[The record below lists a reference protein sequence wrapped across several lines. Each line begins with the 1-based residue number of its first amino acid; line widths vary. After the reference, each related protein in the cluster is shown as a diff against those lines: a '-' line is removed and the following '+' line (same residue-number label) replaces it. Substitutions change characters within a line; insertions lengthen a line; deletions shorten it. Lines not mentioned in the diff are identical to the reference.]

1 MHQGFAYT
9 PMALTRRT
17 LVKTLLTAG
26 AWISSRRR
34 ADASTPGAVA
44 AATPNPNVASEQ
56 PFDPEFVVVGSGPGG
71 GTVAARLVE
80 KGFRVLVLEAGGD
93 PRKLTGANPVSIGAN
108 ALPED
113 YDVPGFHALSTE
125 NEALRWDFFVRHY
138 ADAAQQK
145 KDPKYIETYNGKRV
159 DGIYY
164 PRAATLGGCSAH
176 NAMIFVAPH
185 NSDWDQIADITNDP
199 SWRAENMWKYF
210 QRLENCHYRP
220 LERFLHAIGLNPSRH
235 GWSGWLSIERA
246 IPLAAIFDR
255 DLRKLFLR
263 SSRKALELLG
273 HIVGAETRWLDE
285 SDPNDWRVV
294 NDSAPGVRATP
305 LTTKDH
311 ARMGSRERLL
321 EVQQRHPDRLKIEL
335 NALATRVLFDAQ
347 KRAIGVEYLEGA
359 HLYRADPRASGS
371 GVKKEVKA
379 SREVILAGGAFNTPQ
394 LLMLSGVGDPAE
406 LAAAGITQVVSP
418 LAGVGKNLQDRYE
431 VGVISH
437 MKAPW
442 GVLKGA
448 TFLKGDAQYREW
460 DDDRQGIYK
469 TNGTLVSVV
478 LPSQPGKPVPDLF
491 CYSLLAK
498 FPGYFPGYSKLLP
511 QHPDYLTWAVL
522 KGHTNNTAGSVTL
535 ESNDPLQPPKINFKY
550 FEEGNDATGDDL
562 RSVVEG
568 IKFVR
573 LLMADPEQ
581 QAVVEAEEL
590 PGPSFDTPEK
600 LKTFVRDH
608 AWGHHASC
616 TCRIGR
622 SEEGGVLS
630 SDFKVHGTQGL
641 RVVDASVFPRI
652 PGLFI
657 ASAVY
662 MIGEKAADVIAADA
676 GRS

>member
-1 MHQGFAYT
+1 M
-9 PMALTRRT
+9 
-17 LVKTLLTAG
+17 
-26 AWISSRRR
+26 SRRSR
-34 ADASTPGAVA
+34 AEARAPNA
-44 AATPNPNVASEQ
+44 AASGATTTNATVSEQ
-56 PFDPEFVVVGSGPGG
+56 PFEPEFIVVGSGPGG
-71 GTVAARLVE
+71 GTVAARLAE
-80 KGFRVLVLEAGGD
+80 QGFRVLVLEAGGD
-93 PRKLTGANPVSIGAN
+93 PRKLTGANPVSGGAN

-113 YDVPGFHALSTE
+113 YDVPGFHPLATE

-138 ADAAQQK
+138 TDSAQQK
-145 KDPKYIETYNGKRV
+145 RDPKYVEMHNGKRV
-159 DGIYY
+159 DGILY

-185 NSDWDQIADITNDP
+185 NSDWDQIADVTGDP
-199 SWRAENMWKYF
+199 TWRAENMWKYLQRVEDCRYRPM
-210 QRLENCHYRP
+210 QRL
-220 LERFLHAIGLNPSRH
+220 LHAIGLNPSRH
-235 GWSGWLSIERA
+235 GWSGWLSTERA

-255 DLRKLFLR
+255 DVRKMVLR

-273 HIVGAETRWLDE
+273 HVVGAESRWLDE

-294 NDSAPGVRATP
+294 NDSAPGVRTTP
-305 LTTKDH
+305 LSTNKH
-311 ARMGSRERLL
+311 ARTGSRERLL
-321 EVQQRHPDRLKIEL
+321 DVQQRHPNMLKIEL

-371 GVKKEVKA
+371 GVTKKVMA

-406 LAAAGITQVVSP
+406 LAANGITEVVSP
-418 LAGVGKNLQDRYE
+418 LPGVGKNLQDRYE

-437 MKAPW
+437 MKEPW
-442 GVLKGA
+442 ALLKGA
-448 TFLKGDAQYREW
+448 TFLKGDAQFRRWE
-460 DDDRQGIYK
+460 DDRQGIYK
-469 TNGTLVSVV
+469 ANGTLVSIV

-498 FPGYFPGYSKLLP
+498 FPGYYPGYSALMPK
-511 QHPDYLTWAVL
+511 HPDYLTWAVL
-522 KGHTNNTAGSVTL
+522 KGHTNNTAGTVMLASK
-535 ESNDPLQPPKINFKY
+535 DPLEPPRINFKY

-562 RSVVEG
+562 QSVVEG

-573 LLMADPEQ
+573 LLMADPAQE
-581 QAVVEAEEL
+581 AVVAGEEL
-590 PGPSFDTPEK
+590 PGPTVDTPDK
-600 LKTFVRDH
+600 LKTFARDH
-608 AWGHHASC
+608 AWGHHASG

-622 SEEGGVLS
+622 KDDGGVLS

-662 MIGEKAADVIAADA
+662 MIGEKAADVIAAQA
-676 GRS
+676 KT

>member
-1 MHQGFAYT
+1 M
-9 PMALTRRT
+9 PLTRRT
-17 LVKTLLTAG
+17 IVKGLLTAG
-26 AWISSRRR
+26 AWMAQRGR
-34 ADASTPGAVA
+34 ADARATREPVSSVTPSD
-44 AATPNPNVASEQ
+44 AATLEQ
-56 PFDPEFVVVGSGPGG
+56 PFDPEFIVVGSGPGG
-71 GTVAARLVE
+71 GTVAARLAE
-80 KGFRVLVLEAGGD
+80 NGFRVLVLEAGGD
-93 PRKLTGANPVSIGAN
+93 PKALTGANPVSQGAN

-138 ADAAQQK
+138 ADTAQQK
-145 KDPKYIETYNGKRV
+145 KDPKYRETFNGKQV

-185 NSDWDQIADITNDP
+185 NTDWDQIADLTNDP
-199 SWRAENMWKYF
+199 SWRADNMWKYL
-210 QRLENCHYRP
+210 QRLEDCRYRP
-220 LERFLHAIGLNPSRH
+220 LQRLLHAIGLNPSRH

-255 DLRKLFLR
+255 DVRKMFLR

-273 HIVGAETRWLDE
+273 HIVGPDSRWLDE

-305 LTTKDH
+305 LSTDKH
-311 ARMGSRERLL
+311 ARTGSRERLL
-321 EVQQRHPDRLKIEL
+321 AVQQRHPDKLKIQL

-347 KRAIGVEYLEGA
+347 KKAIGVEYLDGA
-359 HLYRADPRASGS
+359 HLYRADPNARGA
-371 GVKKEVKA
+371 GVKRQVMA

-394 LLMLSGVGDPAE
+394 LLMLSGVGDPVE
-406 LAAAGITQVVSP
+406 LAAKGITDVVSP
-418 LAGVGKNLQDRYE
+418 VRGVGKNLQDRYE
-431 VGVISH
+431 VGVISR

-442 GVLKGA
+442 RVLKGA

-460 DDDRQGIYK
+460 ADDRQGIYK

-498 FPGYFPGYSKLLP
+498 FPGYFPGYSELLP
-511 QHPDYLTWAVL
+511 KHPDYLTWAVL
-522 KGHTNNTAGSVTL
+522 KGHTNNTAGTVML
-535 ESNDPLQPPKINFKY
+535 ASNDPLDPPKINFKY
-550 FEEGNDATGDDL
+550 FDEGNDASGDDL
-562 RSVVEG
+562 TSVVEG
-568 IKFVR
+568 VKFVR
-573 LLMADPEQ
+573 LLMADAAQ
-581 QAVVEAEEL
+581 QAGVDAEEL
-590 PGPSFDTPEK
+590 PGPDVDQPEE
-600 LKTFVRDH
+600 LKAFVRDH

-622 SEEGGVLS
+622 QEDGGVLS

-662 MIGEKAADVIAADA
+662 MVGEKAADVVSEQH
-676 GRS
+676 GRA